1 MTINRKFGLEDVI
14 YTYIYIYIYT
24 IEYYSVMK
32 KNGVLPLSATWVNLE
47 NIKFSEM
54 SEKEKYYISAICGI
68 LKNTNECIY
77 KTEIESKLTVTS
89 WNREEGG
96 QIKSMRLTDTSY
108 YT

>member
-1 MTINRKFGLEDVI
+1 MWYIHI
-14 YTYIYIYIYT
+14 YIYIYIYT